1 MRSMTDLSVKD
12 TTAARAT
19 REIMERL
26 LMSVVREGPGVV
38 APESGGLSLIPPGS
52 PPLYV
57 PIGHY
62 YSMRRFDLA
71 DWPRAGGV
79 NGTTVESVEELLRL
93 LHPNLKDDARAR
105 LLAEVE
111 NSRANT
117 ESSLRALEATGIG
130 EPGQGTLADWEGR
143 VWMGHP
149 LHPGARLRSGLDET
163 DNRRFGPEWQ
173 VTLELPLIEIP
184 REDLVLEGELE
195 ATLASLYPGLPREER
210 LAVPVHPWAAE
221 RDLPSR
227 FAEQF
232 QSGRWKL
239 SSHRPLRAR
248 PSMSFR
254 SVILEGGDFHLKLP
268 VAVQTTGA
276 TRTVSVSAAHNGPLM
291 SHFLG
296 QLWQLHGVSKK
307 LNRLSLMAESAS
319 FRLAEHGDNNRF
331 LAGLLR
337 RGPGPSVDG
346 KRWLL
351 PAAALLEP
359 RENPLFARAAS
370 HYGLTPR
377 QLWSDY
383 VNALVPPVA
392 FLCGRLG
399 VALEAHPQNVV
410 VEFSG
415 PAGQRPE
422 VRFHYRDLGGIR
434 LHAEQLRRGLA
445 QMELEIEVPTLYPG
459 SATATNSLRDLSS
472 KFIYS
477 LLQNHLGEL
486 LRAIVRHTG
495 DDETPYWETVRTV
508 LETHRAALGE
518 DLAERVFA
526 DEWDLKAMWRMRIDS
541 AVTEYTYAPVANP
554 WSRA

>member
-1 MRSMTDLSVKD
+1 
-12 TTAARAT
+12 
-19 REIMERL
+19 
-26 LMSVVREGPGVV
+26 MSVVREGPGVV
-38 APESGGLSLIPPGS
+38 APESGGLSLKPPGA
-52 PPLYV
+52 PALFV
-57 PIGHY
+57 PIRNY

-71 DWPRAGGV
+71 DWPRRGGAA
-79 NGTTVESVEELLRL
+79 GTTVESVDELLAL
-93 LHPNLKDDARAR
+93 LHPNLKDDQRRR

-111 NSRANT
+111 NSRSNT
-117 ESSLRALEATGIG
+117 ESSLRAQDELGLG
-130 EPGQGTLADWEGR
+130 EPGQGSLADWEGR

-149 LHPGARLRSGLDET
+149 LHPGARLRSGLDEA
-163 DNRRFGPEWQ
+163 DNRRYGPEWQ
-173 VTLELPLIEIP
+173 ACLELPLVEIP

-195 ATLASLYPGLPREER
+195 ATLATLYPGLPREER

-221 RDLPSR
+221 RDLPHR

-239 SSHRPLRAR
+239 SSHPALGAR
-248 PSMSFR
+248 PTMSFR
-254 SVILEGGDFHLKLP
+254 SVILDGQDFHLKLP

-296 QLWQLHGVSKK
+296 QLWQTHEISKK
-307 LNRLSLMAESAS
+307 VTRLKLMAESAS
-319 FRLAEHGDNNRF
+319 FRLADHGDNNRF

-337 RGPGPSVDG
+337 RGPGPEVDG

-359 RENPLFARAAS
+359 RENPLFARAAAYYS
-370 HYGLTPR
+370 LSPAE
-377 QLWSDY
+377 LWGEYIS
-383 VNALVPPVA
+383 ALLPPVA
-392 FLCGRLG
+392 FLCGSLG

-415 PAGQRPE
+415 PPGQRPK
-422 VRFHYRDLGGIR
+422 VSFHYRDLGGIR
-434 LHAEQLRRGLA
+434 LHDGQLRRGLE
-445 QMELEIEVPTLYPG
+445 ELGLHDKLQIPRLYPG
-459 SATATNSLRDLSS
+459 SATATDSLRDLAS

-495 DDETPYWETVRTV
+495 ESESTYWEQVRQS
-508 LETHRAALGE
+508 LEAHRASLGD
-518 DLAERVFA
+518 DLARRVFA